1 MFDLLTW
8 WFGEV
13 ESLQAYTQGW
23 VPEVPLDNHAVA
35 VGRMAGGPMFSV
47 EFSSVTEYPR
57 GERVEIYGSEGTILI
72 DQTLDPPM
80 VHYRGDQD
88 PHGTPVESVPYDIAG
103 WKAES
108 IRGTAADFV
117 EAVRTGREPGVTAA
131 EGMYVASL
139 VERAYRSAAEA
150 TPVDGRRRRAELTAV
165 ALALGAALG
174 WGTADFLAGRTS
186 RTAPALVVL
195 WISQWIGL
203 GMVLVAALFV
213 GLGDPV
219 GHDLFYAFIAGVG
232 LVVGLGALY
241 RAMAVGAMAIAAP
254 IAATSVVIPVAFGLA
269 SGDEPSAV
277 QAAGLIAAIG
287 GVILCSRDPESAG
300 KREGRIAAGVG
311 LALISAV
318 GGGITS
324 TALAEAGSAGVLWVL
339 LVQRATVGALALA
352 VVLGQRE
359 RPVPSRNA
367 MRAVI
372 AVGVL
377 DLIATGLYTSATI
390 NGELSLVAVVAA
402 LYPVVTVMLAFLV
415 LHERIAKHQ
424 AIGAFTALA
433 GVAAIAAG

>member
-1 MFDLLTW
+1 M
-8 WFGEV
+8 
-13 ESLQAYTQGW
+13 
-23 VPEVPLDNHAVA
+23 
-35 VGRMAGGPMFSV
+35 
-47 EFSSVTEYPR
+47 
-57 GERVEIYGSEGTILI
+57 
-72 DQTLDPPM
+72 
-80 VHYRGDQD
+80 
-88 PHGTPVESVPYDIAG
+88 
-103 WKAES
+103 
-108 IRGTAADFV
+108 
-117 EAVRTGREPGVTAA
+117 
-131 EGMYVASL
+131 
-139 VERAYRSAAEA
+139 
-150 TPVDGRRRRAELTAV
+150 TAV